1 MTLEVLVCTIDN
13 GINNIDRL
21 ILAPIEG
28 VSYLIS
34 WQHSADFTPT
44 DVPEPLQRNDIK
56 IVTLQ
61 GRGLSRNRNNAIRHA
76 SADIC
81 LIADDDCAYQ
91 QSYFTNI
98 IDTFHND
105 AALDLATF
113 RMKSS
118 YENKFYPDYS
128 FNLNTFAK
136 GYYVTSFEIAFRR
149 TSIQHKLWFNE
160 LFGLGAPTL
169 QSGEE
174 NLFIHDAVTMGL
186 NCHYFPIVIVEHDHP
201 TTSSTRVD
209 NHGVIMA
216 EGAYIGIVYPCT
228 APLRLILKA
237 YRLNKAN
244 HLGVFTN
251 LRLLI
256 AGITYYNK
264 QKK

>member
-1 MTLEVLVCTIDN
+1 
-13 GINNIDRL
+13 
-21 ILAPIEG
+21 
-28 VSYLIS
+28 
-34 WQHSADFTPT
+34 
-44 DVPEPLQRNDIK
+44 
-56 IVTLQ
+56 
-61 GRGLSRNRNNAIRHA
+61 
-76 SADIC
+76 
-81 LIADDDCAYQ
+81 
-91 QSYFTNI
+91 
-98 IDTFHND
+98 
-105 AALDLATF
+105 
-113 RMKSS
+113 MKSS

-174 NLFIHDAVTMGL
+174 NLFIHDAVTLGL
-186 NCHYFPIVIVEHDHP
+186 NCLYFPIVIVEHDHP

-209 NHGVIMA
+209 KPGVIMA